1 MQICIV
7 YAGKQRE
14 DSNLKAI
21 SEGLARGIASQG
33 HNVDI
38 FNMNVDTDRKLSFY
52 DYVLVGTT
60 ATTTWGGKIPDSV
73 RTFLAKAGQVSGKRS
88 FAFVDSK
95 SIRKMKTLSTLM
107 KVMESEGMYLKL
119 SDVIKNP
126 AYAEALGKRINVE
139 RNY

>member
-7 YAGKQRE
+7 YAGKDRE
-14 DSNLKAI
+14 DRNLKAI
-21 SEGLARGIASQG
+21 SEALARGISSQG

-38 FNMNVDTDRKLSFY
+38 FNMNVDTDKKLSFY

-60 ATTTWGGKIPDSV
+60 ATTFWGGRIPDSV
-73 RTFLAKAGQVSGKRS
+73 RTFLSRAGQVSGKRS
-88 FAFVDSK
+88 FAFVDNK

-107 KVMESEGMYLKL
+107 KVMEGEGMYLKL
-119 SDVIKNP
+119 SDVIKSTG
-126 AYAEALGKRINVE
+126 YAEALGKRIHVE